1 MSVKLER
8 RAIPLIAA
16 IPAVAVVFGGSVI
29 EWAVD
34 TLYSLGLTTD
44 DVVKLTAV
52 VWCSTVAGGMALMH
66 RHNKLKE
73 AARKAKA
80 EHNQ

>member
-8 RAIPLIAA
+8 RAIPIIAA
-16 IPAVAVVFGGSVI
+16 IPAVIILFGGSLL
-29 EWAVD
+29 EWTID
-34 TLYSLGLTTD
+34 LLYSIGLTTD

-66 RHNKLKE
+66 RHNTRVAE
-73 AARKAKA
+73 ARKAKA
-80 EHNQ
+80 EQS